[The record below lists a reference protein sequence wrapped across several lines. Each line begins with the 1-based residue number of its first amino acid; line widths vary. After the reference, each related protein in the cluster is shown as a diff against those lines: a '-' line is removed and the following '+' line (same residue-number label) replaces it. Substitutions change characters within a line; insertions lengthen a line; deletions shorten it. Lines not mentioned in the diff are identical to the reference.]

1 MSKFGVQ
8 SWHERLWR
16 TNNAADIARGNVPGT
31 RPFAAFGERTTSGST
46 TNNILWATG
55 MPNTLTVPN
64 AVQMSFV
71 STGTDTRR
79 FRMVYLDGDLNEREE
94 TVTLNGT
101 TPVLTAAADIRFIN
115 NLYSLD
121 GARADRTVTVTS
133 GGTQFARV
141 NPNEVQFNKAVYRT
155 PKGRRLMLTSLY
167 AGSASSSSDARVVVK
182 FETSFFNGDSFA
194 EQGILHPVG
203 GIALQDNAT
212 TLSFDPFPIP
222 AGEIIA
228 FTIKTDKGADVVG
241 GFFGF
246 TEPE

>member
-16 TNNAADIARGNVPGT
+16 TNNAADIARGRVPGA
-31 RPFAAFGERTTSGST
+31 RPFAAFGERVTSGAAARRV
-46 TNNILWATG
+46 LWSTG
-55 MPNTLTVPN
+55 MPNTLTVPD

-71 STGTDTRR
+71 STGSDTRR
-79 FRMVYLDGDLNEREE
+79 MKMVYLDGNLDERVE

-101 TPVLTAAADIRFIN
+101 TPVLTVATDVRFIN
-115 NLYSLD
+115 SLYSLD
-121 GARADRTVTVTS
+121 GPTAARTVTVTS
-133 GGTQFARV
+133 GGVQFARV
-141 NPNEVQFNKAVYRT
+141 NADEVQFSQAVYRA
-155 PKGRRLMLTSLY
+155 PRQRRLMITSLY
-167 AGSASSSSDARVVVK
+167 AGSSSASSDARVGVK
-182 FETSFFNGDSFA
+182 FETTFFNGDSFA

-203 GIALQDNAT
+203 GIALQDSAA

-222 AGEIIA
+222 AGEIVA
-228 FTIKTDKGADVVG
+228 FTIKTDKGAEVVG